1 MFLATGLV
9 SGGLVPGTLTG
20 SCGDNP
26 GIACRLAW
34 DVTHSTSA
42 AQLVRVYLA
51 GPVSEGL
58 RILFVIV
65 VALVVR
71 AVANRVINKVTERA
85 ATATLP
91 VAAAAIRPAI
101 RRHRALASPAA
112 EAASAAE
119 DTAVAAA
126 GTERHE
132 QRARALGSILRSG
145 VSIVVF
151 GIAAL
156 TILGDLGFNLTPLL
170 LSTTVLGVA
179 LGFGAQNLIRD
190 YLAGILMLVEDH
202 YGVGDTI
209 NVKDAT
215 GTVEAMTLLTTRL
228 RDVNGVV
235 WHIRN
240 GTIESVGNESQGW
253 SRAVIDYPV
262 PYGEDLARIRA
273 LMEQAASSM
282 FAERGWRKLMLE
294 KPEVW
299 GAQELS
305 SKEVTMRIVAKT
317 APMRQWEVARELRAR
332 VKAALDAAGVAPA
345 GPDTIVITAPSPNGG
360 SAPSAPSP
368 NGGSAPTAA
377 ALPVPVPAV
386 EPVWDGHGGDP
397 VS

>member
-1 MFLATGLV
+1 V
-9 SGGLVPGTLTG
+9 DSGTLTG
-20 SCGDNP
+20 NCGDNP

-51 GPVSEGL
+51 GPVSQGL

-65 VALVVR
+65 VALIIR
-71 AVANRVINKVTERA
+71 ALANRVINRLTERA
-85 ATATLP
+85 ATTSLP

-101 RRHRALASPAA
+101 RRRRAAAAPPPPADDT
-112 EAASAAE
+112 AALSAA
-119 DTAVAAA
+119 AVAAA

-151 GIAAL
+151 GIAVL

-179 LGFGAQNLIRD
+179 LGFGAQNLVRD

-209 NVKDAT
+209 HVSGSS

-235 WHIRN
+235 WHVRN
-240 GTIESVGNESQGW
+240 GTIDSVGNESQGW

-262 PYGEDLARIRA
+262 PYEEDLTRIRA
-273 LMEQAASSM
+273 LMDQAATSM
-282 FAERGWRKLMLE
+282 FRERGWRKLMLE

-305 SKEVTMRIVAKT
+305 SKEVTMRIVVKT

-332 VKAALDAAGVAPA
+332 VKTVLDAAGVAPA
-345 GPDTIVITAPSPNGG
+345 GPDTIVITAPAASGSPPA
-360 SAPSAPSP
+360 APASP
-368 NGGSAPTAA
+368 PA
-377 ALPVPVPAV
+377 ALEGSDGSGESGRDDPGGAVP
-386 EPVWDGHGGDP
+386 
-397 VS
+397 

>member
-1 MFLATGLV
+1 VSHVVGLDPA
-9 SGGLVPGTLTG
+9 SGTLTG
-20 SCGDNP
+20 NCGANP
-26 GIACRLAW
+26 GIACRLTW
-34 DVTHSTSA
+34 DITHSTSA

-51 GPVSEGL
+51 GPVTQVL

-71 AVANRVINKVTERA
+71 AVANRVINRLTERA
-85 ATATLP
+85 ATTTLP
-91 VAAAAIRPAI
+91 VAAIRPAI
-101 RRHRALASPAA
+101 RRRRTQAPPP
-112 EAASAAE
+112 AE
-119 DTAVAAA
+119 DTAALSAAAVAAA

-151 GIAAL
+151 GVAAL
-156 TILGDLGFNLTPLL
+156 TILGDLGVNLTPLL

-179 LGFGAQNLIRD
+179 LGFGAQNLVRD
-190 YLAGILMLVEDH
+190 YLSGILMLVEDH

-209 NVKDAT
+209 NTKDAT

-262 PYGEDLARIRA
+262 PYEEDLTRIRA
-273 LMEQAASSM
+273 LMEQAANSM
-282 FAERGWRKLMLE
+282 FRERGWRKLMLE

-305 SKEVTMRIVAKT
+305 GKEVTMRIVAKT

-332 VKAALDAAGVAPA
+332 VKAALDAAGVVPA
-345 GPDTIVITAPSPNGG
+345 GPDTIVITAPPPAAEALSDAGSGSG
-360 SAPSAPSP
+360 SA
-368 NGGSAPTAA
+368 GSAGSAGSGSAGSADDPGEAA
-377 ALPVPVPAV
+377 P
-386 EPVWDGHGGDP
+386 
-397 VS
+397 